1 MKKLLFLLIGTLLTI
16 SLSATSR
23 HKPTA
28 EDIEVFQIL
37 MDLKASGDII
47 LPEIHVFANS
57 ETKSTIKNIRFH
69 PSYTGKTNGSSI
81 KPIQNEKRSEFRY
94 NRDRLSRENNCRH
107 HKRRLQP
114 SQMILQ

>member
-1 MKKLLFLLIGTLLTI
+1 MKKVLFLLIGALLTI

-37 MDLKASGDII
+37 MELKAGGDII

-57 ETKSTIKNIRFH
+57 ETKSTIKNVHFR
-69 PSYTGKTNGSSI
+69 PSYDGKTNGSSI
-81 KPIQNEKRSEFRY
+81 KPMENQKRSEFRY
-94 NRDRLSRENNCRH
+94 NRERLSRENTCRH